1 MRRGVKPC
9 HQINRAKTGI
19 MRFSGVLFHGRAI
32 TVAALCALQLGSAP
46 AYAGA
51 SLLVD
56 AGSGK
61 VLSEENAF
69 QRWYPAS
76 LTKLMTAYIAFKALK
91 SGELTLTSPVKISA
105 NAAKQPPSR
114 MGYKPGQVLNLDN
127 ALKIMLVKSAN
138 DIAVA
143 VAETAAGKDFQKAMN
158 DEARRLGMSGSNWV
172 SANGLH
178 SPQNYTTAR
187 DLALLSIALR
197 RDFPDYAS
205 YFGIEAIEY
214 GDSLERNYN
223 ILLGRFDG
231 ADGMKTGFVC
241 ASGFNMVASAT
252 RNGRTLIA
260 VVLGETSQQ
269 GRAEKAADLLAQG
282 FASDGASGT
291 AIDALAQPAGA
302 PQGATDMRGVVCAK
316 GAEADR
322 WDGRE
327 VEGRMVFNS
336 PHIKAMLREPNA
348 VKVGLGGASGPSLTA
363 NGNDPFANVPIP
375 VPRPN
380 HAKEQITPMALTG
393 EVRLRKGMTL
403 PVPGTN

>member
-1 MRRGVKPC
+1 
-9 HQINRAKTGI
+9 
-19 MRFSGVLFHGRAI
+19 MRFSGVKSHGRFI
-32 TVAALCALQLGSAP
+32 VLAALSALMLFSAP
-46 AYAGA
+46 ANAGT
-51 SLLVD
+51 SILVD
-56 AGSGK
+56 TGSGK
-61 VLSEENAF
+61 VLSEENAL

-76 LTKLMTAYIAFKALK
+76 LTKLMTAYVALKALK
-91 SGELTLTSPVKISA
+91 SGQLTLTSPVKISA

-158 DEARRLGMSGSNWV
+158 EEAQRLGLTGSNWV

-197 RDFPDYAS
+197 RDFPEYAA
-205 YFGIEAIEY
+205 YFGIEAIQY
-214 GDSLERNYN
+214 GETLERNYN

-231 ADGMKTGFVC
+231 ADGMKTGFIC
-241 ASGFNMVASAT
+241 ASGFNLVASAT
-252 RNGRTLIA
+252 RGGRTLVA

-269 GRAEKAADLLAQG
+269 GRAEKAADLLAEG
-282 FASDGASGT
+282 FASDGSGGQSIESLT
-291 AIDALAQPAGA
+291 PPAGA
-302 PQGATDMRGVVCAK
+302 PKGATDMRTIVCAK

-336 PHIKAMLREPNA
+336 PHIKAMLRAPNT
-348 VKVGLGGASGPSLTA
+348 VKVGLGGATGPSIAANDNLPLT
-363 NGNDPFANVPIP
+363 NVPVP
-375 VPRPN
+375 TPRPN
-380 HAKEQITPMALTG
+380 REKAELAPLALTG
-393 EVRLRKGMTL
+393 EVKLRKSMAL
-403 PVPGTN
+403 PSAGTN

>member
-1 MRRGVKPC
+1 M
-9 HQINRAKTGI
+9 
-19 MRFSGVLFHGRAI
+19 L
-32 TVAALCALQLGSAP
+32 LSAH
-46 AYAGA
+46 ANAGT
-51 SLLVD
+51 SILVD

-61 VLSEENAF
+61 VLAEDNAL

-76 LTKLMTAYIAFKALK
+76 LTKLMTAYIALKALK
-91 SGELTLTSPVKISA
+91 SGQLTLTSPVKISA

-143 VAETAAGKDFQKAMN
+143 VAETAAGKDYPAAMN
-158 DEARRLGMSGSNWV
+158 EEAQRLGLTGSNWV

-197 RDFPDYAS
+197 RDFPEYAA
-205 YFGIEAIEY
+205 YFGIEAIQY
-214 GDSLERNYN
+214 GETLERNYN

-241 ASGFNMVASAT
+241 ASGFNLVASAT

-269 GRAEKAADLLAQG
+269 GRAEKAADLLAVG
-282 FASDGASGT
+282 FASDGSGGA
-291 AIDALAQPAGA
+291 AIESLTPPAGA
-302 PQGATDMRGVVCAK
+302 PQGATDMRTIVCAK

-336 PHIKAMLREPNA
+336 PHIKAMLRAPNT
-348 VKVGLGGASGPSLTA
+348 VKVGLGGATGPSIAA
-363 NGNDPFANVPIP
+363 NDNLPLSNVPVP
-375 VPRPN
+375 TPRPN
-380 HAKEQITPMALTG
+380 REKAELAPMALTG
-393 EVRLRKGMTL
+393 EVKLRKSMAL
-403 PVPGTN
+403 PAAGTN

>member
-1 MRRGVKPC
+1 MC
-9 HQINRAKTGI
+9 ST
-19 MRFSGVLFHGRAI
+19 HGN
-32 TVAALCALQLGSAP
+32 
-46 AYAGA
+46 AGT
-51 SLLVD
+51 SILVD

-61 VLSEENAF
+61 VLAEENAS

-76 LTKLMTAYIAFKALK
+76 LTKLMTAYLAFKALK
-91 SGELTLTSPVKISA
+91 DGTLTLTSPVKISA

-114 MGYKPGQVLNLDN
+114 MGYKPGQILNMDN

-143 VAETAAGKDFQKAMN
+143 VAETAAGKDYQTAMN
-158 DEARRLGMSGSNWV
+158 AEAQRLGMTGSNWTN
-172 SANGLH
+172 ANGLH
-178 SPQNYTTAR
+178 STQNFTTAR

-197 RDFPDYAS
+197 RDFPEHAS

-214 GDSLERNYN
+214 GDKLERNYN

-241 ASGFNMVASAT
+241 ASGFNLVASAT

-269 GRAEKAADLLAQG
+269 GRAERAADLLAEG
-282 FASDGASGT
+282 FASDGSAGA
-291 AIDALAQPAGA
+291 AIGDLKVQAGA
-302 PQGATDMRGVVCAK
+302 PKSAQDMRSVVCAK

-327 VEGRMVFNS
+327 VEGRIVFSS
-336 PHIKAMLREPNA
+336 PHIKAMLRAPISM
-348 VKVGLGGASGPSLTA
+348 KVGLGGANGPSAAA
-363 NGNDPFANVPIP
+363 NDNLPLADVPIP
-375 VPRPN
+375 TPRPEYVRN
-380 HAKEQITPMALTG
+380 EIAPMALTG
-393 EVRLRKGMTL
+393 EVKLRKGMAL
-403 PVPGTN
+403 PAPGTN